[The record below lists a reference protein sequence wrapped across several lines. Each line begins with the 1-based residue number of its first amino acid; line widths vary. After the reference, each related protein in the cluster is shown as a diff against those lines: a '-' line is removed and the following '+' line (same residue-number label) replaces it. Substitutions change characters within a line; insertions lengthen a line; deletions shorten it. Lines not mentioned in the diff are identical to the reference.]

1 MVHVLKIF
9 LLDLLKLQINAKLK
23 SVIWYHINMTQ
34 TFADT
39 CYFCD
44 QLAEYNQVVK
54 IENNSYTV
62 SGVCKDHLEMGLSA

>member
-1 MVHVLKIF
+1 MIF
-9 LLDLLKLQINAKLK
+9 G
-23 SVIWYHINMTQ
+23 MTQ
-34 TFADT
+34 TFSDT